1 MSKRNRKK
9 LKKILRAQAEQNTS
23 KIPQTNSPEEQGV
36 TPQEEVKKVVSA
48 HDPEIEEPEEV
59 KKEITKIL
67 ITVIILVLIVVG
79 IYFINTKTNLV
90 LTMGEFIAKK
100 LNLSI

>member
-9 LKKILRAQAEQNTS
+9 LKKVLRSQAEQG
-23 KIPQTNSPEEQGV
+23 SPEDAQVSETVGNDTV
-36 TPQEEVKKVVSA
+36 EVKEKPVVQS
-48 HDPEIEEPEEV
+48 DPEIEEPEV
-59 KKEITKIL
+59 IKKEITKIL
-67 ITVIILVLIVVG
+67 ITVVILVLIVVA

-90 LTMGEFIAKK
+90 LNMGEFIAKK